1 MGKEYKRMAEKRVID
16 ISYHNGAIDF
26 TALSKEV
33 DTVIIRCGY
42 GDNYSK
48 QDDKKFN
55 EYMQLAIANAMN
67 IGVYIYSYAK
77 STQQAASEANHII
90 RCLEPFKDY
99 SRLSKVL
106 WYDVEEQYQIPLAYR
121 LFATFEKG
129 VKDYGYTAG
138 LYMSES
144 YYNEAFKT
152 GVGDTPLWIAKYG
165 TNNGKPQTKPV
176 VKGAISL
183 WQFTSVANVAGI
195 KGNVD
200 MSLLYDDTIFTNKG
214 RITDFDS
221 AMSLLVDKG
230 AIATPEYWYNAAKVV
245 KYLPDLIIN
254 MANTIE

>member
-1 MGKEYKRMAEKRVID
+1 MSERKVID
-16 ISYHNGAIDF
+16 ISYHNGTIDF
-26 TALSKEV
+26 KELAKV
-33 DTVIIRCGY
+33 CDTVIIRCGY

-48 QDDKKFN
+48 QDDTKFN

-99 SRLSKVL
+99 KRLSKVL
-106 WYDVEEQYQIPLAYR
+106 WYDVEESYQIPLAYR
-121 LFATFEKG
+121 LFTAFERN
-129 VKDYGYTAG
+129 VADYGYTAG

-144 YYNEAFKT
+144 FYNEAIKT
-152 GVGDTPLWIAKYG
+152 GVGDAPLWIAKYG
-165 TNNGKPQTKPV
+165 SNNGKPQTKPV
-176 VKGAISL
+176 VKGHISI
-183 WQFTSVANVAGI
+183 WQYTSVAQIAGV

-200 MSLLYDDTIFTNKG
+200 MSICYDDTIFSNKG

-221 AMSLLVDKG
+221 AMKLLIEKG
-230 AIATPEYWYNAAKVV
+230 AIASPDYWYNAAKVV

-254 MANTIE
+254 MANTL

>member
-1 MGKEYKRMAEKRVID
+1 MSERKVID
-16 ISYHNGAIDF
+16 ISYHNGTIDF
-26 TALSKEV
+26 KELAKGC

-48 QDDKKFN
+48 QDDTKFN

-99 SRLSKVL
+99 KRLSKVL
-106 WYDVEEQYQIPLAYR
+106 WYDVEESYQIPLAYR
-121 LFATFEKG
+121 LFTAFERN
-129 VKDYGYTAG
+129 VADYGYTAG

-144 YYNEAFKT
+144 FYNEAIKT
-152 GVGDTPLWIAKYG
+152 GVGDAPLWIAKYG
-165 TNNGKPQTKPV
+165 SNNGKPQTKPV
-176 VKGAISL
+176 VKGHISI
-183 WQFTSVANVAGI
+183 WQYTSVAQIAGV

-200 MSLLYDDTIFTNKG
+200 MSICYDDTIFSNKG

-221 AMSLLVDKG
+221 AMKLLIEKG
-230 AIATPEYWYNAAKVV
+230 AIASPDYWYNAAKVV

-254 MANTIE
+254 MANTL